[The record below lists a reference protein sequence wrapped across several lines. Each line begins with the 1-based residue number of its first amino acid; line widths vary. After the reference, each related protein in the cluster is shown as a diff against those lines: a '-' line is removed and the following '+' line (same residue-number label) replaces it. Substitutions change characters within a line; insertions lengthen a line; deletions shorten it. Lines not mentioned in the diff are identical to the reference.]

1 MPSEHP
7 TPLTPLSSC
16 PLVLLSSC
24 SLVLLF
30 PFSSLLLLLCIYD
43 LYLNVIDAL
52 NASDLEGSFNVLVD
66 DVELS
71 GLNVIDLDPQ
81 FLEEVETS
89 MSYM

>member
-1 MPSEHP
+1 MI
-7 TPLTPLSSC
+7 
-16 PLVLLSSC
+16 
-24 SLVLLF
+24 
-30 PFSSLLLLLCIYD
+30 CIYD
-43 LYLNVIDAL
+43 LYLNLIDAL